1 MKPMKVLTR
10 LLLAAVLCW
19 GAFGTAAAQDV
30 EASDMVQGGM
40 QAIRMIDQGRSGE
53 LWDGATAATRKRIA
67 RADFAA
73 KVSSSRSPL
82 GTPLQRTWVA
92 VNRRAVADPDA
103 ETAGQYVSIEYETRF
118 SNKPD
123 GTLRELVSFHL
134 DRDRIWRFSGYV
146 LR

>member
-1 MKPMKVLTR
+1 
-10 LLLAAVLCW
+10 
-19 GAFGTAAAQDV
+19 
-30 EASDMVQGGM
+30 VQGGM
-40 QAIRMIDQGRSGE
+40 QAIRMIDQGRIGE

-67 RADFAA
+67 RTEFAA

-82 GTPLQRTWVA
+82 GAPLQRTWVA